1 VEQWEEEGGMET
13 TVLEKHNLIQD
24 SKGNEENRY
33 PVPDPKNK
41 KRNDTKYPAV
51 HKNTLKEEHFQEITE
66 NFMEKI
72 LDVVNQNVQDA
83 LRKFQDTKNKAY
95 KKTQKQINELKGAL
109 NKHQSETENS
119 INKEINELKM
129 KIDNIKEEVTHI
141 WQTLEK
147 RIKQKHK
154 TQWKATPAD

>member
-72 LDVVNQNVQDA
+72 LDVVNKNVQDA
-83 LRKFQDTKNKAY
+83 LKKFQDNKNKEY
-95 KKTQKQINELKGAL
+95 GKTQEQINEQGGAL
-109 NKHQSETENS
+109 NKHQSQTENT
-119 INKEINELKM
+119 IYREINVLKM
-129 KIDNIKEEVTHI
+129 KIKSTEENVTPDMEN
-141 WQTLEK
+141 LRK
-147 RIKQKHK
+147 KNKQKHK
-154 TQWKATPAD
+154 TWWKATPAD